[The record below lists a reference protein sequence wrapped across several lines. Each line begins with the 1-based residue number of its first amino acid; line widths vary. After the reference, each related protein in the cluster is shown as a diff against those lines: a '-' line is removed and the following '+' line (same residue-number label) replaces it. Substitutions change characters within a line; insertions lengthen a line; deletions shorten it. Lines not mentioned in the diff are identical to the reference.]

1 MRTTL
6 PIEIEIDIEEVYD
19 TLTYKEQQEF
29 MINNIAD
36 LPDFDILEEIIERD
50 LLKNIDKDILLK
62 AIEKQG

>member
-1 MRTTL
+1 MKTTL

-36 LPDFDILEEIIERD
+36 LPDFDILEEIIARD